1 MKQPS
6 LWAYLIVLTLLRC
19 GSALGADAASMENA
33 KVACCEAGGE
43 GDVNQLHKNAERLYA
58 RFKPQEAASELQ
70 KVLQI
75 DGQNFEALAKLS
87 RAHIDIG
94 DNIPESSQGAS
105 EKKMKEYRLAEDYAR
120 KAIRVNPN
128 STWGHFYVAASLGSM
143 AVLLPVGKQIDI
155 AGEIRSAIEKA
166 IALDPQ
172 NGFAYH
178 VYGVWHRKMAEIG
191 KASRL
196 FASVIYGR
204 SVPAGS
210 LEKSV
215 EYLKR
220 AVALNP
226 VVIVSRLE
234 LARSYVALE
243 NWASARNS
251 LLSLRELPNQ
261 FSDDAKHKQKA
272 EQLLEEIK
280 ERDRS
285 PGMADR

>member
-1 MKQPS
+1 MLGLFRPE
-6 LWAYLIVLTLLRC
+6 LAR
-19 GSALGADAASMENA
+19 GADAVSREST
-33 KVACCEAGGE
+33 KVTCCDARVE
-43 GDVNQLHKNAERLYA
+43 GDIGQLHKNAERLYA
-58 RFKPQEAASELQ
+58 RFKPQEAAGELQ

-94 DNIPESSQGAS
+94 DMIPESSPGAS
-105 EKKMKEYRLAEDYAR
+105 EKKMKEYRIAEDYAR

-128 STWGHFYVAASLGSM
+128 STWGHFYIAASLGSM
-143 AVLLPVGKQIDI
+143 AILLPVGKQIDI
-155 AGEIRSAIEKA
+155 AGEIRGAIEKA

-191 KASRL
+191 KASRV

-204 SVPAGS
+204 SVPTGS
-210 LEKSV
+210 LEKSI
-215 EYLKR
+215 EYLRK

-226 VVIVSRLE
+226 AVIVSRLE

-243 NWASARNS
+243 NWSSARNS

-280 ERDRS
+280 EH
-285 PGMADR
+285 